1 MQGHLR
7 TTAAALVG
15 SLALM
20 ATPVAVLAQ
29 STAAAGTT
37 ATSGQI
43 KTVYHMTNGLE
54 EASRGLGN
62 IRNHLAADPTAKI
75 TVVTNGNGIEFLL
88 EGAKDKNGNPYEVIV
103 QDLKGKGVDFRV
115 CNNTL
120 VTRKIDPSKVIAEAI
135 VVPSG
140 VAEAAKLQ
148 AREGYV
154 YLRP

>member
-1 MQGHLR
+1 MQGRLR

-20 ATPVAVLAQ
+20 ATPVAALAQ
-29 STAAAGTT
+29 STVAAGTT

-75 TVVTNGNGIEFLL
+75 TVVTNGNGSSSCS
-88 EGAKDKNGNPYEVIV
+88 
-103 QDLKGKGVDFRV
+103 RV
-115 CNNTL
+115 RR
-120 VTRKIDPSKVIAEAI
+120 TRTAI
-135 VVPSG
+135 LT
-140 VAEAAKLQ
+140 KLSS
-148 AREGYV
+148 RT
-154 YLRP
+154 